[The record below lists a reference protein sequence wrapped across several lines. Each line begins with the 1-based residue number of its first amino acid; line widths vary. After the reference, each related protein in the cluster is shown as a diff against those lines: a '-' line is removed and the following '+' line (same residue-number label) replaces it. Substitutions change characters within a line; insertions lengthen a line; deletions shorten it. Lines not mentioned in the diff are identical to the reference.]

1 MLFREVIGQDEI
13 KKRLISNAVN
23 NRISHAQLFW
33 GQQGSG
39 TLALALAYTR
49 FIQCRNRQADD
60 ACGQCPSCLKF
71 NKLEHPDIHFIFPA
85 APNKETKEKEKVSSK
100 MFIAQWRNFLLKTPY
115 FNYLE
120 WLEALGIEN
129 KQAIINA
136 EDCNDII
143 RTLGLKSYESPYKI
157 VIIYMV
163 EKLYYAAA
171 PKLLKIVE
179 EPPDNTLFLMVSENK
194 DRIINTILS
203 RTQQLKVPLPPENEL
218 RQALIERYGLDDA
231 KAGQI
236 AFLSDG
242 DIAQA
247 LKLIDDEE
255 EMADFD
261 AFREW
266 MRYCYLND
274 TAKILKWVEKTAT
287 AGREKQKSFFQFGLK
302 MFRLSLVNNY
312 NAADL
317 IRLDEEQQ
325 KFLDGFS
332 PFINH
337 HNTLKIVDA
346 FNEAILHLERNANP
360 RILFADLSFRLSK
373 LMHIKTS

>member
-1 MLFREVIGQDEI
+1 MMFRDVIGHDEI
-13 KKRLISNAVN
+13 KKRLIHNAAN

-39 TLALALAYTR
+39 TLALALAYAR

-71 NKLEHPDIHFIFPA
+71 NKLEHPDLHFVFPA
-85 APNKETKEKEKVSSK
+85 ASNKETKDKVSCK
-100 MFIAQWRNFLLKTPY
+100 LFIAHWRKFLLKTPY
-115 FNYLE
+115 FNYLD
-120 WLEALGIEN
+120 WLQALGIEN

-143 RTLGLKSYESPYKI
+143 RLLGLKSYESPYKV

-163 EKLYYAAA
+163 EKLHYAAA

-179 EPPDNTLFLMVSENK
+179 EPPDNTLFLMISENK

-203 RTQQLKVPLPPENEL
+203 RTQQLKVPLPQEDRI
-218 RQALIERYGLDDA
+218 RQALIEKHGLDEG

-236 AFLSDG
+236 AFLSGG
-242 DIAQA
+242 DITQA
-247 LKLIDDEE
+247 IRMLDNEE
-255 EMADFD
+255 EMADFN

-274 TAKILKWVEKTAT
+274 TAKILKWVEKTAS
-287 AGREKQKSFFQFGLK
+287 AGREKQKSFFQYGLK
-302 MFRLSLVNNY
+302 MFRLAVVNNY
-312 NAADL
+312 MATNL
-317 IRLDEEQQ
+317 VRLDEEQQ
-325 KFLDGFS
+325 GFLDGFS

-337 HNTLKIVDA
+337 NNTLKIVEA
-346 FNEAILHLERNANP
+346 FNQAIFHLERNANP
-360 RILFADLSFRLSK
+360 KILFADLSFNLSR
-373 LMHIKTS
+373 LMHIKAS

>member
-1 MLFREVIGQDEI
+1 MMFRDVIGHDEI
-13 KKRLISNAVN
+13 KNRLIYNAVN

-39 TLALALAYTR
+39 TLALALAYAR

-71 NKLEHPDIHFIFPA
+71 NKLEHPDLHFVFPV
-85 APNKETKEKEKVSSK
+85 APNKEAKDKEKVSSK
-100 MFIAQWRNFLLKTPY
+100 LFISQWRKFLLKTPY
-115 FNYLE
+115 FDYLE

-143 RTLGLKSYESPYKI
+143 RTLGLKSYESPFKI

-179 EPPDNTLFLMVSENK
+179 EPPDNTLFLMISENK

-203 RTQQLKVPLPPENEL
+203 RTQQLKVPLPQESHIS
-218 RQALIERYGLDDA
+218 QALIEKYGLDER

-236 AFLSDG
+236 AFLSGG
-242 DIAQA
+242 DITQA
-247 LKLIDDEE
+247 IRMLDEDE
-255 EMADFD
+255 EMADFN

-274 TAKILKWVEKTAT
+274 TAKTLKWVEKTAT

-302 MFRLSLVNNY
+302 MFRLSVVNNY
-312 NAADL
+312 KATDL

-325 KFLDGFS
+325 NFLDGFS

-337 HNTLKIVDA
+337 NNTLKIVDA
-346 FNEAILHLERNANP
+346 FNQAILHLERNANP
-360 RILFADLSFRLSK
+360 KILFADLSFNLSR
-373 LMHIKTS
+373 LMHIKAS

>member
-13 KKRLISNAVN
+13 KKRLIDNATN

-39 TLALALAYTR
+39 TLALTLAYAR

-85 APNKETKEKEKVSSK
+85 APIKGTKEKEKVSSK
-100 MFIAQWRNFLLKTPY
+100 MFITQWRNYLLKSPY

-157 VIIYMV
+157 VIIYMI

-194 DRIINTILS
+194 DRIINTIVS
-203 RTQQLKVPLPPENEL
+203 RTQQLKVPLPPENEI
-218 RQALIERYGLDDA
+218 RQALIERYGLDEA

-242 DIAQA
+242 DIARA

-255 EMADFD
+255 EMADFN

-274 TAKILKWVEKTAT
+274 TAKILKWVEKTAA

-302 MFRLSLVNNY
+302 MFRLSLINNY
-312 NAADL
+312 MAADL
-317 IRLDEEQQ
+317 IRLDKEQQ

-337 HNTLKIVDA
+337 HNALKIVDS
-346 FNEAILHLERNANP
+346 FNEAILHLERNANS

>member
-1 MLFREVIGQDEI
+1 MMFRDVIGHDEI
-13 KKRLISNAVN
+13 KKRLIYNAVN

-39 TLALALAYTR
+39 TLALTLAYAR

-71 NKLEHPDIHFIFPA
+71 NKLEHPDLHFIFPA
-85 APNKETKEKEKVSSK
+85 APNKETKDKEKVSCK
-100 MFIAQWRNFLLKTPY
+100 LFISHWRKFLLRTPY

-143 RTLGLKSYESPYKI
+143 RALALKSYESPYKVVI
-157 VIIYMV
+157 VYMV
-163 EKLYYAAA
+163 EKLFYSAA

-179 EPPDNTLFLMVSENK
+179 EPPDNTVFLMVSENK

-203 RTQQLKVPLPPENEL
+203 RTQQLKVPLPQENLL
-218 RQALIERYGLDDA
+218 RQALIEKYGLDES

-242 DIAQA
+242 DITQA
-247 LKLIDDEE
+247 LKLLDDDDEL
-255 EMADFD
+255 ADFN

-266 MRYCYLND
+266 MRFCYLND
-274 TAKILKWVEKTAT
+274 TAKILKWVEQRASL
-287 AGREKQKSFFQFGLK
+287 GREKQKSFLQFGLK
-302 MFRLSLVNNY
+302 MFRLSVVNNY
-312 NAADL
+312 GATDL
-317 IRLDEEQQ
+317 IRLDDEQQ
-325 KFLDGFS
+325 KFIDGFS

-337 HNTLKIVDA
+337 HNALKIVGA
-346 FNEAILHLERNANP
+346 FDDAILHLERNANP
-360 RILFADLSFRLSK
+360 KILFADLSFNLSR
-373 LMHIKTS
+373 LMHMKSS